1 MRFNLK
7 FSILKQGL
15 FLYFH
20 GMKLFKTKRFKL
32 AEGKGLKNYLLY
44 AIGEILLVVI
54 GILVAVA
61 INDYKEKKA
70 SEIRL
75 DNYLSVYKQDLEVD
89 TLVVGQVLRF
99 VEDRKDDFKLFL
111 SDTVSAA
118 TYKEHPQ
125 GYGLT
130 LSYSP
135 FKLQQKGIGLLEN
148 YVNDL
153 EIEQDTLV
161 SNILANHRI
170 YDNLVSASIQR
181 ISDDID
187 NNMNYLKNEQPWI
200 GDLLMGQLDHPDII
214 PYYLSQNYKA
224 QLAIH
229 STLVYGNLEPQLK
242 ALQAYNVETIKQ
254 LNERLQKP

>member
-1 MRFNLK
+1 
-7 FSILKQGL
+7 
-15 FLYFH
+15 
-20 GMKLFKTKRFKL
+20 MKLFNGLRFKMI
-32 AEGKGLKNYLLY
+32 EGKGLKNYLLY
-44 AIGEILLVVI
+44 AIGEIVLVVI

-70 SEIRL
+70 SEVRL
-75 DNYLSVYKQDLEVD
+75 GNYLSIYKQDLEVD
-89 TLVVGQVLRF
+89 TLVVGRVLRF
-99 VEDRKDDFKLFL
+99 VEDRKEYFKLFL
-111 SDTVSAA
+111 SDTVSAK
-118 TYKEHPQ
+118 TYKENPQ

-148 YVNDL
+148 YVNDS

-161 SNILANHRI
+161 SSILANHRL
-170 YDNLVSASIQR
+170 YDNLVAASIQR

-187 NNMNYLKNEQPWI
+187 NNMSYLKHEQPWI

-229 STLVYGNLEPQLK
+229 SNLVYGNLEPQLK
-242 ALQAYNVETIKQ
+242 ALQTHNIET
-254 LNERLQKP
+254 LDRLHERLEKQ